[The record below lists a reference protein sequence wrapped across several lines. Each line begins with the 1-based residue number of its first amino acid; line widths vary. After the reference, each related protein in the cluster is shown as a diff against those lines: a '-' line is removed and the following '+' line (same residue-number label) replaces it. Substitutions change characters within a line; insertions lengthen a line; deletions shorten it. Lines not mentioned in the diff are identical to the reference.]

1 MTPDAHELRVLGS
14 EHDKTNKICQY
25 PGGRPGPRPRFLHR
39 ETRFTI
45 ITDQPFDEKQRW
57 IELHVPKAETHERP
71 HAALSYTCDD
81 LQKTYG
87 ELKKRGVEFENPPKN
102 EPWGNYAIFKDS

>member
-1 MTPDAHELRVLGS
+1 MNVPT
-14 EHDKTNKICQY
+14 
-25 PGGRPGPRPRFLHR
+25 RP
-39 ETRFTI
+39 
-45 ITDQPFDEKQRW
+45 
-57 IELHVPKAETHERP
+57 
-71 HAALSYTCDD
+71 LSYTCDD